1 MAPSRRS
8 VAANKSRAT
17 PKRNKVNESSKD
29 ESGNVSSS
37 AEEKPFL
44 LLEDVTCKICLNLM
58 VKPVSLPCQHN
69 LCYSCYLVSYC
80 DLHLLRFSKL
90 NNSIVFSFR
99 VVLKNQIWH
108 VPCAGNGLVYGVVK
122 LPKPILL

>member
-1 MAPSRRS
+1 
-8 VAANKSRAT
+8 
-17 PKRNKVNESSKD
+17 
-29 ESGNVSSS
+29 
-37 AEEKPFL
+37 L

-90 NNSIVFSFR
+90 NNSIVFSF
-99 VVLKNQIWH
+99 
-108 VPCAGNGLVYGVVK
+108 
-122 LPKPILL
+122 